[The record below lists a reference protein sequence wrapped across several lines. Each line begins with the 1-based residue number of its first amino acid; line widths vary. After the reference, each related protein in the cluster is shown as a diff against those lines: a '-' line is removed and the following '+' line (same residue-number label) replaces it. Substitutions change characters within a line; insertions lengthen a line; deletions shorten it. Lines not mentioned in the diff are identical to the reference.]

1 MSKAQCMG
9 VNQTDFTGDDG
20 KRVKGC
26 KLHYVIEMLGVT
38 GHACMTKFF
47 REGNAD
53 FEVWENLLKQAAG
66 NEKNLPGKTLDMVFG
81 PKGNIESI
89 KLITV

>member
-9 VNQTDFTGDDG
+9 VGRTDFTGDDG
-20 KRVKGC
+20 KRVSGY

-47 REGNAD
+47 REGNVD
-53 FEVWENLLKQAAG
+53 FEVWENLVKQAAG
-66 NEKNLPGKTLDMVFG
+66 NEKNLPGKTLDIVFG
-81 PKGNIESI
+81 PKGNIENI
-89 KLITV
+89 KLITA